1 MTNLTIGQQVT
12 NFGITATVVEFHPI
26 TGQPVLFAEG
36 IGKWIADPAKCE
48 AAAVPVAYRTGLV
61 VFG

>member
-26 TGQPVLFAEG
+26 NGHPILFAEG
-36 IGKWIADPAKCE
+36 IGKWVADPAKCQL
-48 AAAVPVAYRTGLV
+48 ATVPFMHRDGLV
-61 VFG
+61 ALG